1 MDVRNKEAMEIL
13 AHAFNDSEMLAMLA
27 SDRQKTR
34 EYFALVKCRSNPRI
48 TSVETAEQYEARKV
62 NEFWSLLLEA

>member
-1 MDVRNKEAMEIL
+1 MDARHNEAMEIL
-13 AHAFNDSEMLAMLA
+13 ARAFNDINMLNRLA

-34 EYFALVKCRSNPRI
+34 DYFELVKSKNNPRI

-62 NEFWSLLLEA
+62 NEFWSLLEA